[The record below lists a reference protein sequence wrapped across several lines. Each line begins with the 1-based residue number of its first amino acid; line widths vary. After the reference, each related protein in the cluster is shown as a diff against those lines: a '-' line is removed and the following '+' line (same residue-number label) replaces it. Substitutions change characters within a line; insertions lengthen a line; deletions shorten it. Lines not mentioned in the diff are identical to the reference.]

1 MKYSVLF
8 YALTLIVGTMLLVG
22 CSGKTATEEGM
33 AEAEEAAPEE
43 IMGQIT
49 SIDNHANVVTDIKPA
64 AFTALGWKQKDAI
77 TVEFEDG
84 QTISCLYVEKYG
96 DVPVGDYLVR
106 FSIEQ
111 SVLKI
116 AINEGYLAETL
127 KIKSPG
133 KVVLRRAQPH
143 SDDQ

>member
-1 MKYSVLF
+1 MKHKLLF
-8 YALTLIVGTMLLVG
+8 YALILMVGTVLWMG
-22 CSGKTATEEGM
+22 CSGKTATEESM
-33 AEAEEAAPEE
+33 AEAEKAASEE
-43 IMGQIT
+43 VMGQIT
-49 SIDNHANVVTDIKPA
+49 AIDNHANVVTDIKPA
-64 AFTALGWKQKDAI
+64 AFTALGWKLKDTV

-84 QTISCLYVEKYG
+84 RKIDCRYVENYG

-106 FSIEQ
+106 FDIEE

-133 KVVLRRAQPH
+133 KVVLRKMHMH
-143 SDDQ
+143 SGDQ

>member
-1 MKYSVLF
+1 MKHNVLF
-8 YALTLIVGTMLLVG
+8 YGLILMVGTVLWMG

-33 AEAEEAAPEE
+33 AEAEKAASEE
-43 IMGQIT
+43 IVGQIT

-64 AFTALGWKQKDAI
+64 AFTALGWKKTDAI

-84 QTISCLYVEKYG
+84 QKIDCRYVENYG

-106 FSIEQ
+106 FDIEE

-127 KIKSPG
+127 KIKNSG
-133 KVVLRRAQPH
+133 KVVLRKMHMH
-143 SDDQ
+143 SGDQ

>member
-1 MKYSVLF
+1 MKHNVSFCVLI
-8 YALTLIVGTMLLVG
+8 LMVGTMLWLG

-33 AEAEEAAPEE
+33 ATAEKAAPEE
-43 IMGQIT
+43 IVGQIT

-64 AFTALGWKQKDAI
+64 AFTTLGWKLKDTI
-77 TVEFEDG
+77 TVEFEDERK
-84 QTISCLYVEKYG
+84 IDCRYVENYG

-106 FSIEQ
+106 FSVEQ

-133 KVVLRRAQPH
+133 KVVLRKMQAQG
-143 SDDQ
+143 SDQ

>member
-1 MKYSVLF
+1 MKYNFLF
-8 YALTLIVGTMLLVG
+8 CVLTLMIGTVLWMG

-33 AEAEEAAPEE
+33 ATAEKAAPEE

-64 AFTALGWKQKDAI
+64 AFSALDWKLKDTI

-84 QTISCLYVEKYG
+84 RKIDCRYVENYG

-106 FSIEQ
+106 FSMEQ
-111 SVLKI
+111 SILKI
-116 AINEGYLAETL
+116 AINEGYLAEAL

-133 KVVLRRAQPH
+133 KVVLRKMQTQG
-143 SDDQ
+143 SDQ

>member
-1 MKYSVLF
+1 MKHKLLF
-8 YALTLIVGTMLLVG
+8 YALILMVGTVLWMG

-33 AEAEEAAPEE
+33 AEAEKAASEE
-43 IMGQIT
+43 VMGQIT
-49 SIDNHANVVTDIKPA
+49 AIDNHANVVTDIKPA
-64 AFTALGWKQKDAI
+64 AFTALGWKLKDTV

-84 QTISCLYVEKYG
+84 RKIDCRYVENYG

-106 FSIEQ
+106 FDIEE

-133 KVVLRRAQPH
+133 KVVLRKMHMH
-143 SDDQ
+143 SGDQ

>member
-1 MKYSVLF
+1 MKYNVLF
-8 YALTLIVGTMLLVG
+8 YALTITVAMMLSMG

-33 AEAEEAAPEE
+33 AEPEKAALEE
-43 IMGQIT
+43 IVGQIT
-49 SIDNHANVVTDIKPA
+49 SIDNHSNVVTDIKPA
-64 AFTALGWKQKDAI
+64 AFTALGWNLKDAI

-84 QTISCLYVEKYG
+84 QKINCIYVENYG

-106 FSIEQ
+106 FDVED

-127 KIKSPG
+127 KIESPG
-133 KVVLRRAQPH
+133 KVVLHKMQAPPSEQ
-143 SDDQ
+143 

>member
-1 MKYSVLF
+1 MKYNVLF
-8 YALTLIVGTMLLVG
+8 YILILMVGTMLWMG
-22 CSGKTATEEGM
+22 CGGKTATDEGM
-33 AEAEEAAPEE
+33 AKVEKVAHQE

-49 SIDNHANVVTDIKPA
+49 AIDNHANVVTDIKPA
-64 AFTALGWKQKDAI
+64 AFTALGWKLKDAI
-77 TVEFEDG
+77 TVQFEDG
-84 QTISCLYVEKYG
+84 QKIDCRYVENYG

-106 FSIEQ
+106 FDIED

-133 KVVLRRAQPH
+133 KVVLHKMQTQ
-143 SDDQ
+143 DGDQ

>member
-1 MKYSVLF
+1 MKYNVLF
-8 YALTLIVGTMLLVG
+8 YALILIIGLMLWMG
-22 CSGKTATEEGM
+22 CSGKTGTEEGM
-33 AEAEEAAPEE
+33 AKAEEAAREE
-43 IMGQIT
+43 IVGQIT
-49 SIDNHANVVTDIKPA
+49 AIDNHANVVTDIKPA
-64 AFTALGWKQKDAI
+64 AFTALGWNLKDTI

-84 QTISCLYVEKYG
+84 QKINCRYVENYG

-106 FSIEQ
+106 FSIEG

-133 KVVLRRAQPH
+133 KVVLHKMQASP
-143 SDDQ
+143 SDQ

>member
-1 MKYSVLF
+1 MKYNVLF
-8 YALTLIVGTMLLVG
+8 CAMILMVGTMLWLG
-22 CSGKTATEEGM
+22 CGGKTAFEEGM
-33 AEAEEAAPEE
+33 ATAEKAASEE

-49 SIDNHANVVTDIKPA
+49 SIDNHANVVTDIKSA
-64 AFTALGWKQKDAI
+64 AFTALGWKLKDTI

-84 QTISCLYVEKYG
+84 QKIDCRYVENYG

-106 FSIEQ
+106 FSVEQ

-133 KVVLRRAQPH
+133 KVVLHKMETP
-143 SDDQ
+143 SGDQ

>member
-1 MKYSVLF
+1 MKYNVLF
-8 YALTLIVGTMLLVG
+8 YVLILMVGTMLWLG
-22 CSGKTATEEGM
+22 CGGKTATDEGM
-33 AEAEEAAPEE
+33 TKAEKAAHEE

-64 AFTALGWKQKDAI
+64 AFTALGWKLKDSI

-84 QTISCLYVEKYG
+84 QKINCFYVENYG

-116 AINEGYLAETL
+116 AINEGYLAEKL

-133 KVVLRRAQPH
+133 KVVLRKMQTQGG
-143 SDDQ
+143 DQ

>member
-1 MKYSVLF
+1 MKHKLLF
-8 YALTLIVGTMLLVG
+8 YTLTLMVGTVLWMG
-22 CSGKTATEEGM
+22 CSGKTGTGEGM
-33 AEAEEAAPEE
+33 AEAEKAAAEE
-43 IMGQIT
+43 IVGQIT

-64 AFTALGWKQKDAI
+64 AFTALGWKKKDAI

-84 QTISCLYVEKYG
+84 QKIDCRYVENYG

-106 FSIEQ
+106 FSVEQ

-133 KVVLRRAQPH
+133 KVVLRKMEAR

>member
-1 MKYSVLF
+1 MKHKLLF
-8 YALTLIVGTMLLVG
+8 YALILMVGTMLWLG
-22 CSGKTATEEGM
+22 CSGKTTTEEGM
-33 AEAEEAAPEE
+33 ATVEKAASEE

-49 SIDNHANVVTDIKPA
+49 AIDNHANVVTDIKPA
-64 AFTALGWKQKDAI
+64 AFTALGWKLKDTI

-84 QTISCLYVEKYG
+84 GEIDCRYVENYG

-106 FSIEQ
+106 FSVEQ

-133 KVVLRRAQPH
+133 KVVLHKMETP
-143 SDDQ
+143 SGDQ

>member
-1 MKYSVLF
+1 MKHNVLF
-8 YALTLIVGTMLLVG
+8 HLVILMVVTLLWMG
-22 CSGKTATEEGM
+22 CIGKTATEEGM
-33 AEAEEAAPEE
+33 AAAEKAAQEE

-64 AFTALGWKQKDAI
+64 AFSALGWKLKDTI

-84 QTISCLYVEKYG
+84 QKISCRYVENYG

-106 FSIEQ
+106 FSVEG

-133 KVVLRRAQPH
+133 KVVLRKTLTQG
-143 SDDQ
+143 SDQ

>member
-1 MKYSVLF
+1 MKHKFLF
-8 YALTLIVGTMLLVG
+8 YALTLMVGTMLWLG
-22 CSGKTATEEGM
+22 CSGKTGTEEGM
-33 AEAEEAAPEE
+33 AQAEKMTHGE
-43 IMGQIT
+43 IVGQIT

-64 AFTALGWKQKDAI
+64 AFTALGWKKTDAI

-84 QTISCLYVEKYG
+84 QKIDCRYVENYG

-106 FSIEQ
+106 FDIEE

-133 KVVLRRAQPH
+133 KVVLRKMHMH
-143 SDDQ
+143 SGDQ

>member
-1 MKYSVLF
+1 MKHKLLF
-8 YALTLIVGTMLLVG
+8 CALTLMVGTVLWMG
-22 CSGKTATEEGM
+22 CGGKTSTEEGM
-33 AEAEEAAPEE
+33 AGAEKAASEE

-64 AFTALGWKQKDAI
+64 AFSALGWKLKDAI

-84 QTISCLYVEKYG
+84 QKIDCRYVENYG

-106 FSIEQ
+106 FSMEQ

-133 KVVLRRAQPH
+133 KVVLRKMEAP
-143 SDDQ
+143 SGDQ

>member
-1 MKYSVLF
+1 MKYNVLF
-8 YALTLIVGTMLLVG
+8 YTLILIVGTILWLG
-22 CSGKTATEEGM
+22 CGGKTAIDEGM
-33 AEAEEAAPEE
+33 AKAEKVAHQE

-49 SIDNHANVVTDIKPA
+49 SIDNHSNVVTDIKSA
-64 AFTALGWKQKDAI
+64 AFTAFGWKLKDTI

-84 QTISCLYVEKYG
+84 QKISCRYVENYG

-116 AINEGYLAETL
+116 AINEGYLAEKL

-133 KVVLRRAQPH
+133 KVVLRKMQTQG
-143 SDDQ
+143 SDQ

>member
-1 MKYSVLF
+1 MKHNVLF
-8 YALTLIVGTMLLVG
+8 YALTVTVAMMLSMG

-33 AEAEEAAPEE
+33 AEPEKAALEE

-49 SIDNHANVVTDIKPA
+49 AIDNHANVVTDIKPA
-64 AFTALGWKQKDAI
+64 AFTALGWNLKDAI
-77 TVEFEDG
+77 TVQFEDG
-84 QTISCLYVEKYG
+84 QKIDCIYVENYG

-106 FSIEQ
+106 FDIEE

-133 KVVLRRAQPH
+133 KVILHKMQTQGG
-143 SDDQ
+143 DQ

>member
-1 MKYSVLF
+1 MKCNVLF
-8 YALTLIVGTMLLVG
+8 YVLILIVEATLCLG

-33 AEAEEAAPEE
+33 AAAEKAAQEE

-49 SIDNHANVVTDIKPA
+49 AIDNHANVVTDIKPA
-64 AFTALGWKQKDAI
+64 AFSALGWKKKDAI

-84 QTISCLYVEKYG
+84 QKINCLYVENYG

-106 FSIEQ
+106 FDIEE

-127 KIKSPG
+127 KIKSSG
-133 KVVLRRAQPH
+133 KVVLRKMQAPP
-143 SDDQ
+143 SDQ

>member
-1 MKYSVLF
+1 MKHNVLF
-8 YALTLIVGTMLLVG
+8 YAVILMVGTMLWLG
-22 CSGKTATEEGM
+22 CSGKTATEGGM
-33 AEAEEAAPEE
+33 AETEKAAPEE

-64 AFTALGWKQKDAI
+64 AFTALGWKLKDAI

-84 QTISCLYVEKYG
+84 QKINCRYVENYG

-106 FSIEQ
+106 FSVDGG
-111 SVLKI
+111 VLKI

-133 KVVLRRAQPH
+133 KVVLRRTQTQG
-143 SDDQ
+143 DDQ

>member
-1 MKYSVLF
+1 MKYNFLFCVLI
-8 YALTLIVGTMLLVG
+8 LMVGTMLWMG
-22 CSGKTATEEGM
+22 CGGKTATEEGM
-33 AEAEEAAPEE
+33 ATAEKAASEE

-64 AFTALGWKQKDAI
+64 AFTALGWKLKDTI

-84 QTISCLYVEKYG
+84 GEIDCRYVENYG

-106 FSIEQ
+106 FSVEE

-133 KVVLRRAQPH
+133 KVVLRKMQTPSA
-143 SDDQ
+143 DQ

>member
-1 MKYSVLF
+1 MKYNVLF
-8 YALTLIVGTMLLVG
+8 YALILMVGTMLWLG
-22 CSGKTATEEGM
+22 CGGKTATEEGM
-33 AEAEEAAPEE
+33 AEAEKAAPEE

-49 SIDNHANVVTDIKPA
+49 AIDNHANVVTDIKPA
-64 AFTALGWKQKDAI
+64 AFSALGWKLKDAI

-84 QTISCLYVEKYG
+84 QKIDCRYVENYG

-106 FSIEQ
+106 FDVEE

-127 KIKSPG
+127 KIKSSG
-133 KVVLRRAQPH
+133 KVVLHKMQTQ
-143 SDDQ
+143 DGDQ

>member
-1 MKYSVLF
+1 MKHKLLF
-8 YALTLIVGTMLLVG
+8 YALTLMVGTVLWMG

-33 AEAEEAAPEE
+33 TKAEEAAPEE

-64 AFTALGWKQKDAI
+64 AFSALGWKLKDAI
-77 TVEFEDG
+77 MVEFEDG
-84 QTISCLYVEKYG
+84 QKIDCRYVENYG

-106 FSIEQ
+106 FSVDGG
-111 SVLKI
+111 VLKI

-133 KVVLRRAQPH
+133 KVVLRRTQTQGG
-143 SDDQ
+143 DQ

>member
-1 MKYSVLF
+1 MKHNVLF
-8 YALTLIVGTMLLVG
+8 YALTITVAMMLSMG

-33 AEAEEAAPEE
+33 AEPEKAALEE

-49 SIDNHANVVTDIKPA
+49 AIDNHSNVVTDIKPA
-64 AFTALGWKQKDAI
+64 AFTALGWNLKDAI
-77 TVEFEDG
+77 TVQFEDG
-84 QTISCLYVEKYG
+84 QKIDCIYVENYG

-106 FSIEQ
+106 FDVED

-133 KVVLRRAQPH
+133 KVVLHKMQAPPSEQ
-143 SDDQ
+143 

>member
-1 MKYSVLF
+1 MKYNVLF
-8 YALTLIVGTMLLVG
+8 YALTITVAMMLSMG

-33 AEAEEAAPEE
+33 AEPEKAALEE

-49 SIDNHANVVTDIKPA
+49 AIDNHSNVVTDIKPA
-64 AFTALGWKQKDAI
+64 AFTALGWNLKDAI
-77 TVEFEDG
+77 TVQFEDG
-84 QTISCLYVEKYG
+84 QKIDCIYVENYG

-106 FSIEQ
+106 FDVED

-133 KVVLRRAQPH
+133 KVVLHKMQAPPSEQ
-143 SDDQ
+143 

>member
-1 MKYSVLF
+1 MKHHVLF
-8 YALTLIVGTMLLVG
+8 YALTLMVGTMLWLG
-22 CSGKTATEEGM
+22 CSGKTGTEEGM
-33 AEAEEAAPEE
+33 AKAEEAAREE
-43 IMGQIT
+43 IVGQIT
-49 SIDNHANVVTDIKPA
+49 SIDNHSNVVTDIKPA
-64 AFTALGWKQKDAI
+64 AFTALGWNLKDAI

-84 QTISCLYVEKYG
+84 QKIDCLYVENYG

-106 FSIEQ
+106 FDVEE

-133 KVVLRRAQPH
+133 KVVVHKIQAPP
-143 SDDQ
+143 SDQ

>member
-1 MKYSVLF
+1 MKHNVLF
-8 YALTLIVGTMLLVG
+8 YALILMVGTMLWLG
-22 CSGKTATEEGM
+22 CSGKSGTEDGM
-33 AEAEEAAPEE
+33 PEAEKAAAEE
-43 IMGQIT
+43 IVGQIT

-64 AFTALGWKQKDAI
+64 AFTALGWKLKDAI

-84 QTISCLYVEKYG
+84 QKIGCRYVENYG

-106 FSIEQ
+106 FSVEQ

-133 KVVLRRAQPH
+133 KVVLRKMHIH
-143 SDDQ
+143 SGHQ

>member
-1 MKYSVLF
+1 MKHKLLF
-8 YALTLIVGTMLLVG
+8 YALVLTIGAVLWMG

-33 AEAEEAAPEE
+33 AETEKAAPEE
-43 IMGQIT
+43 IVGQIT
-49 SIDNHANVVTDIKPA
+49 SIDNHANVVTDIKPT
-64 AFTALGWKQKDAI
+64 AFSALGWKLKDAI

-84 QTISCLYVEKYG
+84 QKIDCRYVENYG

-106 FSIEQ
+106 FDIED
-111 SVLKI
+111 SVLKV

-133 KVVLRRAQPH
+133 KVVLRRTLTQG
-143 SDDQ
+143 DDQ

>member
-1 MKYSVLF
+1 MKYNVLF
-8 YALTLIVGTMLLVG
+8 YALTITVAMMLSMG

-33 AEAEEAAPEE
+33 AEPEKAALEE

-49 SIDNHANVVTDIKPA
+49 AIDNHANVVTDIKPA
-64 AFTALGWKQKDAI
+64 AFTALGWKLKDAI
-77 TVEFEDG
+77 TVQFEDG
-84 QTISCLYVEKYG
+84 QKIDCIYVENYG

-106 FSIEQ
+106 FDVED

-133 KVVLRRAQPH
+133 KVVLHKMQAPPSEQ
-143 SDDQ
+143 

>member
-1 MKYSVLF
+1 MKYHILF
-8 YALTLIVGTMLLVG
+8 YALILMVGTMLWMG
-22 CSGKTATEEGM
+22 CGGKTGMEEGM
-33 AEAEEAAPEE
+33 AGVEKAAPEE
-43 IMGQIT
+43 IVGQIT
-49 SIDNHANVVTDIKPA
+49 AIDNHANVVTDIKLD
-64 AFTALGWKQKDAI
+64 AFTALGWQLKDTI
-77 TVEFEDG
+77 TAEFADG
-84 QTISCLYVEKYG
+84 QQIDCHYVENYG

-106 FSIEQ
+106 FSIDG

-133 KVVLRRAQPH
+133 KVILRKMQAQ

>member
-1 MKYSVLF
+1 MKYNVLF
-8 YALTLIVGTMLLVG
+8 YVLILMVGTMFWLG
-22 CSGKTATEEGM
+22 CGGKTATDEGM
-33 AEAEEAAPEE
+33 AKVEKIAHQE

-49 SIDNHANVVTDIKPA
+49 AIDNHANVVTDIKPA
-64 AFTALGWKQKDAI
+64 AFTALGWKLKDAI

-84 QTISCLYVEKYG
+84 QQISCLYVENYG

-106 FSIEQ
+106 FDIEE

-133 KVVLRRAQPH
+133 KVVLRKMQTQGGAQ
-143 SDDQ
+143 

>member
-1 MKYSVLF
+1 MKYNVLF
-8 YALTLIVGTMLLVG
+8 YTLILMVGTMLWLG
-22 CSGKTATEEGM
+22 CSGKTATEEGT
-33 AEAEEAAPEE
+33 AIHEE

-49 SIDNHANVVTDIKPA
+49 AIDNHANVVTDIKPA
-64 AFTALGWKQKDAI
+64 AFTALGWKLKDAI

-84 QTISCLYVEKYG
+84 QKINCLYVENYG

-106 FSIEQ
+106 FDIEE

-133 KVVLRRAQPH
+133 KVILHKMQTQGG
-143 SDDQ
+143 DQ

>member
-1 MKYSVLF
+1 MKHQFLF
-8 YALTLIVGTMLLVG
+8 YALTLMVGTMLWMG
-22 CSGKTATEEGM
+22 CSGKTSTEEGM
-33 AEAEEAAPEE
+33 AKAEKGTHEA
-43 IMGQIT
+43 IVGQIT
-49 SIDNHANVVTDIKPA
+49 AIDNHANVVTDIKPA
-64 AFTALGWKQKDAI
+64 AFTAIGWNLKDAI

-84 QTISCLYVEKYG
+84 QKINCLYVENYG

-133 KVVLRRAQPH
+133 KVVLRKTQTLGG
-143 SDDQ
+143 DQ

>member
-1 MKYSVLF
+1 MKYNVLF
-8 YALTLIVGTMLLVG
+8 YALILMVGTMLWLG

-33 AEAEEAAPEE
+33 AEADKAAPEE

-49 SIDNHANVVTDIKPA
+49 AIDNHANVVTDIKPA
-64 AFTALGWKQKDAI
+64 AFSALGWKLKDAI

-84 QTISCLYVEKYG
+84 QKIDCRYVENYG

-106 FSIEQ
+106 FDVEE

-127 KIKSPG
+127 KIKSSG
-133 KVVLRRAQPH
+133 KVVLHKMQTQGG
-143 SDDQ
+143 DQ